1 MMASDEARINR
12 SDIRAQL
19 TDLLA
24 SADKV
29 LPTSAMTSVYR
40 HLCQR
45 LYIQTAVA
53 HALHRVRLEL
63 RRQAWPSLVARNA
76 WCAVVRQVALAR
88 SDGAKLDGTAPPSEP
103 PALRGVPKFRQRS

>member
-1 MMASDEARINR
+1 MTRKRTPMMASDETRINR

-63 RRQAWPSLVARNA
+63 RRQAWRSRFLRRIYGSHWGLVSA
-76 WCAVVRQVALAR
+76 ALAAG
-88 SDGAKLDGTAPPSEP
+88 D
-103 PALRGVPKFRQRS
+103 